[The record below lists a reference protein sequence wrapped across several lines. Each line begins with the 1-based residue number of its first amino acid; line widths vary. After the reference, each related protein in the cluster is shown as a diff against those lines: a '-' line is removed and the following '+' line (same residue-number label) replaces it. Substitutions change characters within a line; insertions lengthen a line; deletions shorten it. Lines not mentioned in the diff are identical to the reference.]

1 MPAGPVN
8 VRLLAD
14 GHTGPDGPVIEAVG
28 DGFTVSTTSSWA
40 EQLCGLVAT
49 VKRSKR
55 FDVPAD
61 ELWSRIGD
69 FHALHTWHP
78 GIAASDRLQGGSVR
92 RLTTADGGTTV
103 ETLLEQ
109 GTRSYTYRL
118 QAVKRDGS
126 LAWYGGTHVRLR
138 R

>member
-1 MPAGPVN
+1 M
-8 VRLLAD
+8 
-14 GHTGPDGPVIEAVG
+14 
-28 DGFTVSTTSSWA
+28 
-40 EQLCGLVAT
+40 AT

-103 ETLLEQ
+103 ETLLEH
-109 GTRSYTYRL
+109 GTHSYTYRL
-118 QAVKRDGS
+118 DSGRLPVEGYVATLRVVGDGDGCVAEWESEFEPTADDAPERVAAVYDAGFDN
-126 LAWYGGTHVRLR
+126 L
-138 R
+138 